1 MNPEPDW
8 RDALVELHILAEHG
22 DPDAA
27 TRAARWLARDP
38 AARHAWDEVHTPATP
53 SEGEPLMSRPP
64 DDDDRCLTGARPSA
78 QAMTSATFR
87 LGVGP
92 RSV

>member
-1 MNPEPDW
+1 MNLGPDW

-38 AARHAWDEVHTPATP
+38 AARHAWDAVQQTCDTVRGRTGHESATRR
-53 SEGEPLMSRPP
+53 SRPAP
-64 DDDDRCLTGARPSA
+64 HRSGPGQREQTQDVDRHREG
-78 QAMTSATFR
+78 
-87 LGVGP
+87 
-92 RSV
+92 